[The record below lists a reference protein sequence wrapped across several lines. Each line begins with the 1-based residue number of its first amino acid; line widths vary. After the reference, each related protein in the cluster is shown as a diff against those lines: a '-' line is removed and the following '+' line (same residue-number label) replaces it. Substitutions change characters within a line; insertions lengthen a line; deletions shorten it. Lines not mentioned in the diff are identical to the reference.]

1 MQSRLR
7 VWGELI
13 LGSIPDKVLK
23 YDVEHNAHL
32 ARRIQFFPPKDYDK
46 EDCIEVPG
54 WLKREYRLPDK
65 FCTRKEW
72 LPIVSSDVNEVMK
85 AYQLR
90 LIYHAYK
97 SQAKVNIAISDAL
110 HDLESNES
118 AVVLDRVSLDI
129 DFGREL
135 PLDEARKIA
144 RSVIAK
150 SRKVYGITPI
160 ITHSGCHGIHI
171 TYYLNDLVP
180 AKDAKDLRMQIY
192 EDLGLK
198 DLGIGLDEHALDP
211 EHLFRLPLTINTK
224 CNNEAR
230 FIHYLGVPK
239 HVIDVLTLYKN
250 TVYRQVREG
259 IIPIELPTK
268 PREYVR
274 VSLTPIFESE
284 KPKSKVKCLDTP
296 DFGRVCYP
304 RSMAGLGWI
313 RHIVRNKLYIRDCRQ
328 NLIWYAL
335 AWAPFIIDRN
345 NEPLITE
352 QEAID
357 YIRETTT
364 KYPDPDGELDPD
376 DYVKMLQRYIKNHA
390 KKKPE
395 DRVKPPSWEKLLML
409 DVKKRDI
416 AKCLV
421 AVILEALRERQETE
435 NKA

>member
-1 MQSRLR
+1 MQSRVR

-13 LGSIPDKVLK
+13 LGSVPDKVLR

-32 ARRIQFFPPKDYDK
+32 ARRIQFFPEKGYEG
-46 EDCIEVPG
+46 EDCVEVPG
-54 WLKREYRLPDK
+54 WLRKMARLPGK

-72 LPIVSSDVNEVMK
+72 LPIVGGDVNEVIK
-85 AYQLR
+85 TYQLR

-110 HDLESNES
+110 HDLEANE
-118 AVVLDRVSLDI
+118 AAAMLDRVSLDI
-129 DFGREL
+129 DFGKEL
-135 PLDEARKIA
+135 PMEEARKIA

-150 SRKVYGITPI
+150 SRKVYGVTPI
-160 ITHSGCHGIHI
+160 VVHSGCHGIHI

-180 AKDAKDLRMQIY
+180 ARDAKDLRMQIY

-211 EHLFRLPLTINTK
+211 EHLFRLPLTLNTK

-230 FIHYLGVPK
+230 FIHYLGVKK
-239 HVIDVLTLYKN
+239 HVIDPLSLYRN
-250 TVYRQVREG
+250 VVYRQVREG

-284 KPKSKVKCLDTP
+284 KPKSRIKCLDTP

-304 RSMAGLGWI
+304 RAMSGLGWI
-313 RHIVRNKLYIRDCRQ
+313 RHIVRNKLFIKDCRQ

-335 AWAPFIIDRN
+335 AWAPFIVDRN

-352 QEAID
+352 QEAIE

-376 DYVKMLQRYIKNHA
+376 DYVKMLQRYLKNHA

-395 DRVKPPSWEKLLML
+395 DRVKPPSWEKLLTL

-421 AVILEALRERQETE
+421 TAILEALREKQETE
-435 NKA
+435 KA

>member
-1 MQSRLR
+1 MQSRVR
-7 VWGELI
+7 IWGELI
-13 LGSIPDKVLK
+13 LGSVPDKVLR

-32 ARRIQFFPPKDYDK
+32 ARRIQFFPEKGYEG
-46 EDCIEVPG
+46 EDCVEVPG
-54 WLKREYRLPDK
+54 WLRKMGRLPGK

-72 LPIVSSDVNEVMK
+72 FPISGGDVNEVIK
-85 AYQLR
+85 TYQLR

-97 SQAKVNIAISDAL
+97 SNAKVNIAISDAL

-135 PLDEARKIA
+135 SMEEARKIA
-144 RSVIAK
+144 RSIIA
-150 SRKVYGITPI
+150 RARRVYGITPI

-198 DLGIGLDEHALDP
+198 DLGIELDEHALDP

-230 FIHYLGVPK
+230 LIHYLGVSK
-239 HVIDVLTLYKN
+239 HVIDVLTLYRN

-296 DFGRVCYP
+296 EFGRVCYP
-304 RSMAGLGWI
+304 RSMAGLGWV
-313 RHIVRNKLYIRDCRQ
+313 RYIVRNKLYIKDCRQ

-335 AWAPFIIDRN
+335 AWAPFITDKN

-364 KYPDPDGELDPD
+364 KYPDPDNELDPD
-376 DYVKMLQRYIKNHA
+376 DYVKMLQRYLKNHA
-390 KKKPE
+390 KKPPE
-395 DRVKPPSWEKLLML
+395 QRKKPPSWEKLLML

-421 AVILEALRERQETE
+421 NAILEALKERQETE